1 MPIAAAGGQAVS
13 VEAEDEAAVPKE
25 AVAEKTIFNIK
36 LEGVEAANK
45 AKIIKEVK
53 GLLGLNLVE
62 AKKLVEGAPK
72 VIKENVVKED
82 AEAMKKTLEGLGAK
96 IVLE

>member
-1 MPIAAAGGQAVS
+1 MPVATAGGQPVS
-13 VEAEDEAAVPKE
+13 VEAEEEAAAPKE
-25 AVAEKTIFNIK
+25 VVAEKSIFNIK
-36 LEGVEAANK
+36 LEGLEAANK

-62 AKKLVEGAPK
+62 AKKLVESAPK
-72 VIKENVVKED
+72 VIKENVVKDD